1 MSLAL
6 SNMCSRECGYDG
18 SAASIPVVA
27 GAVAAARGQVE
38 AAAAVPAGSVSTA
51 ELGESIAGLTA
62 LESQAA
68 ALRLALS
75 AEADSR
81 RVAEETAA
89 TGTDAWLAALTG
101 DTREVM
107 RGGLILAEA
116 LQQRYHA
123 TRDAFAAGRLRL
135 AQVRVI
141 VHAADQAPAEATPAQ
156 VTAAQEWLVAQA
168 TGEGTRTGR
177 PANAR
182 RLRQTARRMF
192 ASIDRE
198 LADRHQAILLG
209 RETRTADAE
218 TYLALH
224 DNGNGT
230 FSGKFTI
237 PELHGHLLR
246 DALDRLTSPRRL
258 NRDRA
263 GTLVVDETVDA
274 PECLS
279 RYEHL
284 GVGFCELLEHL
295 PTTGHGPNGST
306 LLVTISLDA
315 LISGIGVAGLDTGTQ
330 ITAGQARRL
339 ACEAGLVPAVLGG
352 ASQPLDLGRERRLH
366 NQAQRRALALNHHT
380 CSVTGCE
387 RPFAWCEI
395 HHHKLPWANGGTTD
409 LDNALPLCG
418 YHHQRA
424 HDQRWDLRHHTNGEY
439 RFHRRG

>member
-1 MSLAL
+1 MSTSELA
-6 SNMCSRECGYDG
+6 
-18 SAASIPVVA
+18 
-27 GAVAAARGQVE
+27 E
-38 AAAAVPAGSVSTA
+38 A
-51 ELGESIAGLTA
+51 IADLTA

-75 AEADSR
+75 AEADAR
-81 RVAEETAA
+81 RVAEDTAD
-89 TGTDAWLAALTG
+89 TGTDAWLATLTG

-116 LQQRYHA
+116 LQERYHA
-123 TRDAFAAGRLRL
+123 TREAFAAGRLRL

-141 VHAADQAPAEATPAQ
+141 VNAADQAPAEATPAQ
-156 VTAAQEWLVAQA
+156 ITAAEEWLVAKA

-177 PANAR
+177 PTNAR

-192 ASIDRE
+192 ALIDRE

-209 RETRTADAE
+209 RESRFADTE

-258 NRDRA
+258 ARDRA
-263 GTLVVDETVDA
+263 GNLVVDETVDHGT
-274 PECLS
+274 ECLS
-279 RYEHL
+279 RYEHH

-295 PTTGHGPNGST
+295 PTVGHGPSGTT

-352 ASQPLDLGRERRLH
+352 ASEPLDLGRERRLH
-366 NQAQRRALALNHHT
+366 NLAQRRALALNHHT
-380 CSVTGCE
+380 CGVAGCE

-395 HHHKLPWANGGTTD
+395 HHHKLAWSQGRPHRPRQRPPTVR
-409 LDNALPLCG
+409 LPPPTSTRPTMG
-418 YHHQRA
+418 PARPHQRRVPIPPTQIGA
-424 HDQRWDLRHHTNGEY
+424 
-439 RFHRRG
+439 